1 MTKEEEI
8 ILVRA
13 REKFMKEG
21 FHKTTM
27 DEIASDLRISK
38 KTIYKYFPSK
48 ENLIDAAIALFQK
61 YILGQITKIIQSDDD
76 AVLKIFR
83 IFEFIGRMMQKL
95 DEKALADLKLRR
107 PEVWEQIDDFRTNMI
122 QNNFTKI
129 IEQGKKEGLIK
140 KYPTEIIMAIYTA
153 AIRSVINPDFVMN
166 NRLTLDEAKDL
177 TIDIIMSAILTE
189 EGKEIYNKYTAGN

>member
-13 REKFMKEG
+13 REKFMKGG

-48 ENLIDAAIALFQK
+48 ENLISAAIALFQK
-61 YILGQITKIIQSDDD
+61 YILGQITKIIESNDD
-76 AVLKIFR
+76 AVLKIFK
-83 IFEFIGRMMQKL
+83 IFEFIGRMMEKL
-95 DEKALADLKLRR
+95 DEKALADLKSRR
-107 PEVWEQIDDFRTNMI
+107 PEVWEQIDDFRTNLI
-122 QNNFTKI
+122 QENFAKI
-129 IEQGKKEGLIK
+129 IDQGKSEGLIK
-140 KYPTEIIMAIYTA
+140 NYPTEIIIAIYTA
-153 AIRSVINPDFVMN
+153 AIRSVINPDFVMYN
-166 NRLTLDEAKDL
+166 KLTLDEAKNL

-189 EGKEIYNKYTAGN
+189 KGKEIYNKYTTGN

>member
-1 MTKEEEI
+1 MTQEEEI

-48 ENLIDAAIALFQK
+48 ENLISAAISLFQK
-61 YILGQITKIIQSDDD
+61 HILAQVTKIVNTNDN
-76 AVLKIFR
+76 AVLKIFK
-83 IFEFIGRMMQKL
+83 IFEFIGGLMQKL
-95 DEKALADLKLRR
+95 DEKALADLKSRR
-107 PEVWEQIDDFRTNMI
+107 PEVWEQIDDFRTNLI
-122 QNNFTKI
+122 QSNLFKI
-129 IEQGKKEGLIK
+129 IDQGKIEGLIK
-140 KYPTEIIMAIYTA
+140 EYPTEIIMAIYVS

-166 NRLTLDEAKDL
+166 NRLTLDEAKNL

-189 EGKEIYNKYTAGN
+189 KGKEIYNKYTTEN